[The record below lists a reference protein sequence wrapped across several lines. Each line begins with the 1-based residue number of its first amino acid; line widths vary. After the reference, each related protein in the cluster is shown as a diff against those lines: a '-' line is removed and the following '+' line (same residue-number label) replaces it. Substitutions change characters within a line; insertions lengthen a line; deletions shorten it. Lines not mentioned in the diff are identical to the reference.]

1 MEDYAST
8 VNIDSSDSSKETEM
22 LELENCMEV
31 LTKLDLDLAYS
42 SEKLVNLHGLL
53 MNLLAQENELETIAV
68 ENNYIS
74 EEFMEKALVFNLL
87 SSILDSE
94 VRELDSF
101 MVSLQEEIVDA
112 HKKKSS
118 CRNLK
123 EQFTMMEE
131 KLIDTEGSLRQ
142 TQLQISDVKIQSS
155 KLQRTVL
162 AFTHENWKNCIVEVS
177 EHGLLS
183 NINAQSNL
191 QMAGQRH
198 ILKMLEKSLARE
210 LDLEK
215 RLTESRK
222 SEEELKHKLHYTE
235 QVAFRM
241 EETAQVVW
249 GRFLEA
255 ENSVVVLKGTS
266 HELLGRIQLAH
277 FNLNSMVQREN
288 EMKCKYQDCVEDL
301 KKKDAALQSFKIRTA
316 ENSAIDAEL
325 SNLRE
330 TLKLLEEKVKESELH
345 LSNEKA
351 TNSSSEAKI
360 RELENVIESFRE
372 STDVADTRAESAEL
386 KVAELTG
393 TNVELTEEL
402 NFLKGSAS
410 KAEKKVGVLEKQ
422 LREAEIQLQ
431 NAKAVSEASQE
442 QQNMLYSAIWDME
455 TLIEDL
461 KSKVAKAENK
471 TDDAEEHCIILS
483 ETNSELTK
491 ELSILRERIEYLEE
505 SLEQA
510 TRSKVE
516 SANDINVKT
525 KFIMDLVV
533 QLGKER
539 EHLEK
544 QLNLLT
550 KENKTMAVKL
560 GMTVKDAS
568 VGYNSN
574 NDDDKDLPS
583 LTNNLSNNDSCA
595 KSSLEAVKDSVGQSF
610 QLDETHEAS
619 SSSDNDVRNSN
630 SVNSGVDIVSKLEVS
645 NVVSSTRCLNLKY
658 VFVVAMFVSLLIVSA
673 MYLLNQTLPISLIF
687 FV

>member
-1 MEDYAST
+1 
-8 VNIDSSDSSKETEM
+8 
-22 LELENCMEV
+22 
-31 LTKLDLDLAYS
+31 
-42 SEKLVNLHGLL
+42 
-53 MNLLAQENELETIAV
+53 
-68 ENNYIS
+68 
-74 EEFMEKALVFNLL
+74 
-87 SSILDSE
+87 
-94 VRELDSF
+94 
-101 MVSLQEEIVDA
+101 
-112 HKKKSS
+112 
-118 CRNLK
+118 
-123 EQFTMMEE
+123 MMEE
-131 KLIDTEGSLRQ
+131 KLIDSEGSLRQ
-142 TQLQISDVKIQSS
+142 TQHHISEVKIQSS

-162 AFTHENWKNCIVEVS
+162 AFTHENWKSGIAELS

-266 HELLGRIQLAH
+266 HELLGRIQLAY
-277 FNLNSMVQREN
+277 FNLNSMIQRES
-288 EMKCKYQDCVEDL
+288 ELKYKYQDCVEVL
-301 KKKDAALQSFKIRTA
+301 KQRDAALQSFKVRTA

-325 SNLRE
+325 STLRE
-330 TLKLLEEKVKESELH
+330 KLKLLEEKLKESELQ

-351 TNSSSEAKI
+351 TNNSSETKI
-360 RELENVIESFRE
+360 RELENLVESLKE

-402 NFLKGSAS
+402 NFIKGSAS
-410 KAEKKVGVLEKQ
+410 NAEKKVGVLEKQ

-431 NAKAVSEASQE
+431 NAKALSEASQE

-471 TDDAEEHCIILS
+471 TDNAEEHCIILS

-491 ELSILRERIEYLEE
+491 ELSILRERIECLEE

-510 TRSKVE
+510 RSSTVE

-525 KFIMDLVV
+525 KFIMDLVT
-533 QLGKER
+533 QLGRER
-539 EHLEK
+539 EHIDK

-550 KENKTMAVKL
+550 KENKAMAVKL

-568 VGYNSN
+568 LGCNSN
-574 NDDDKDLPS
+574 NDGDKELPS
-583 LTNNLSNNDSCA
+583 LMNNLSNNDSCA
-595 KSSLEAVKDSVGQSF
+595 KSSLDAVKDSVGKSF
-610 QLDETHEAS
+610 QLDETQDAS
-619 SSSDNDVRNSN
+619 SSSGNDVRSSN

-645 NVVSSTRCLNLKY
+645 KVVSSTRSLNIKY
-658 VFVVAMFVSLLIVSA
+658 VFVAMFVSLLSISV
-673 MYLLNQTLPISLIF
+673 MYLLNHKPSLF
-687 FV
+687 Y